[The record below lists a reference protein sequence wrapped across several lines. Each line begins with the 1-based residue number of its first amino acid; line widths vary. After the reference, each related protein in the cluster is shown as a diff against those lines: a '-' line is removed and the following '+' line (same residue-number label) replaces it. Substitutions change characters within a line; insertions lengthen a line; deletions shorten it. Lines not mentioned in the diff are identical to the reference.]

1 MNVLLSIIMPIY
13 NTKEYLNESLN
24 SIINQSNRNFEL
36 ILIDDGS
43 TDDSLEYAKNI
54 LSTTNICYKLIKKKN
69 GGVSSA
75 RNKGIDL
82 AKGKYVLFLDS
93 DDIIDLDL
101 VKEIEKKELEGKYD
115 LITFGYN
122 KVSNNKVIWEY
133 SQQYDY
139 IEQNSNARQ
148 VLDEFLE
155 YKIHLCVSNIV
166 YLKSFL
172 YNNELKY
179 LLGCH
184 NGEDQNFIIKSLI
197 KSNSIGSIHKVL
209 MSYNQRET
217 SISYSTSIKRLTI
230 IEAYQDLI
238 NYMLKNNLSQDLLN
252 KIKYERFANN
262 IITNLWYVAS
272 DKNNKKYIEDI
283 YKDKFIKECLFK
295 YKLNKFRQKELTKYL
310 KIKVFIYFPNL
321 FIYLSQKML

>member
-1 MNVLLSIIMPIY
+1 MNILLSIIMPIY

-24 SIINQSNRNFEL
+24 SIINQSNPNFEL

-43 TDDSLEYAKNI
+43 TDDSLQYAENI
-54 LSTTNICYKLIKKKN
+54 LSTTSICYKLIKKKN

-82 AKGKYVLFLDS
+82 ATGKYVLFLDS
-93 DDIIDLDL
+93 DDIINLDL
-101 VKEIEKKELEGKYD
+101 VKEIESKQLEGKYD
-115 LITFGYN
+115 LIAFGYN

-133 SQQYDY
+133 RQQYDY
-139 IEQNSNARQ
+139 IEQDSNSKQ
-148 VLDEFLE
+148 VLNEFLE

-172 YNNELKY
+172 YKNDLKY

-197 KSNSIGSIHKVL
+197 KCNSIGSIHKVL

-238 NYMLKNNLSQDLLN
+238 NYMVKNNLSSEILS

-262 IITNLWYVAS
+262 AITNLWYVAR
-272 DKNNKKYIEDI
+272 DKNNKKYIEEI

-295 YKLNKFRQKELTKYL
+295 YKLGKLGQKELTKYL
-310 KIKVFIYFPNL
+310 KIKLFIYFPNL
-321 FIYLSQKML
+321 FINLSQKIL